1 MFENFNFTKRY
12 ILALSIIAILSILAF
27 FNLSKLLSTQSSDA
41 RIVNMSGNQKII
53 TREIAFFAIY
63 YKIDQLKDKIKEM
76 ENNHNTLISLKM
88 SEELKKIYYGKEI
101 QLDEKIKKY
110 LFHAK
115 RFYNNR
121 DGRSQNYVLTNSESL
136 LIDLEKAVSIYL
148 REAQENTQKVQQVEI
163 YILIMTLLTLFFEAI
178 FIFMPANNQI
188 NKRTNELIQEKEFS
202 NAVIESSTNAIITL
216 DSNLKIRTF
225 NREAENIFHYTKKE
239 MLNKAFFG
247 RLIPTYNYV
256 KDSNINEVREIE
268 AVNKE
273 GIKFPI
279 RISFGTSGENKDI
292 AIVANIQDISNEK
305 LNSKILEHQSKFA
318 VLGEM
323 IAIIAHQWR
332 QPLAQLS
339 FNNMYIKKK
348 TKDKDIVEEAIG
360 NEEIIQFMS
369 DTITNFQD
377 FYRKTD
383 NTLFNPIISIEQALK
398 IVDSILELNQVK
410 LKKEITSKIEIYG
423 NSNSLAHIVLSIIQN
438 SIDIIRLNKISNP
451 IISIILKDTKDN
463 INLIICDNAGGI
475 QISPIEDIFKPF
487 NSKKEKSSTGIG
499 LYMSKMII
507 KDQFKGEISAKNTED
522 GAEFLI
528 SLPH

>member
-1 MFENFNFTKRY
+1 
-12 ILALSIIAILSILAF
+12 
-27 FNLSKLLSTQSSDA
+27 
-41 RIVNMSGNQKII
+41 
-53 TREIAFFAIY
+53 
-63 YKIDQLKDKIKEM
+63 
-76 ENNHNTLISLKM
+76 
-88 SEELKKIYYGKEI
+88 
-101 QLDEKIKKY
+101 
-110 LFHAK
+110 
-115 RFYNNR
+115 
-121 DGRSQNYVLTNSESL
+121 
-136 LIDLEKAVSIYL
+136 
-148 REAQENTQKVQQVEI
+148 
-163 YILIMTLLTLFFEAI
+163 
-178 FIFMPANNQI
+178 
-188 NKRTNELIQEKEFS
+188 
-202 NAVIESSTNAIITL
+202 
-216 DSNLKIRTF
+216 
-225 NREAENIFHYTKKE
+225 

-247 RLIPTYNYV
+247 RLIPNFNY
-256 KDSNINEVREIE
+256 KKNSNINEVREIE
-268 AVNKE
+268 AVNKD

-451 IISIILKDTKDN
+451 TISIILKDTKDN

-507 KDQFKGEISAKNTED
+507 KDQFKGEINAKNTEE